1 MSGTRGTEALTRKIL
16 QTPSKLSREQ
26 ARAVVCGR
34 RFVRIIAGAGA
45 GKTETLTRRIVYL
58 LLVKGCQP
66 SEIVAF
72 TFTEKAAQTIK
83 DRVYRRV
90 AEIAGP
96 EKTANLGEMF
106 IGTMHSYAQRLL
118 DDHFGYGIHDVFD
131 ENQEAAF
138 IMRHGWSLGLQ
149 TFGGNYAEGCLNFL
163 HTANLVWDEMLDPK
177 TFGADAKLF
186 TEALGKFA
194 GLLDEMKRLTFGR
207 MMLLAV
213 TKLAEKPSVV
223 AGVKHL
229 IVDEF
234 QDINKAQ
241 NRLIEVI
248 GRTASVFVVG
258 DPRQSIY
265 QWRGSDERYFSA
277 FTKRFKGTQTFDLR
291 ENRRSAWSLVT
302 AANSVSKHIANGRFK
317 PMKHVREGTGQ
328 LVVYNGDKPENEA
341 DWVAQQIRT
350 LVDSGK
356 AKYSDIAIL
365 MRSVSTSAPPLL
377 EALKTRGIPVLIGGK
392 VGLFRKPE
400 AQAMGRIF
408 SWFWDGGFWVE
419 DSWKWGNQIRGPAL
433 LETAFEKWKLGTGLG
448 IPNDVSDRLEQ
459 IKGDLRS
466 GKSGYQNFTEIY
478 HAVLNAMDISQ
489 FDFHDTNHLT
499 VMASLGRFGEI
510 LTDYETASRLGGR
523 TPKWEYDIK
532 NLCWFLNSYATSAYD
547 DNNPTSVWEIDAVN
561 VMTVHQAKG
570 LEWPI
575 VFVSSLVDRRFPS
588 VMVGRPQKWCG
599 VPRDKFDAQRYEGTE
614 DDERRLFY
622 VAITRARD
630 ALVLTYFRRTAN
642 SASRSRFLEEME
654 LGKAVLLSDVGSIP
668 SVRVE
673 PVDVSDELAILSAG
687 EIIEYDRCPHLFL
700 LGNVLRFQPGLHFG
714 LGFGKSLHYCLRRAS
729 QMVKE
734 DGIDAVS
741 AVATAVDEEFH
752 MPFAGGKVF
761 DDFKR
766 RGREILVEF
775 ARKHKGEFP
784 KIEEVEYRLEFPV
797 KGATVTGRV
806 DVILRDGG
814 GLEVRDYKTSEDKRD
829 TKELDT
835 QVQIYTLGLKKLG
848 RNVTSGSVAFLEQAK
863 VSPISVAPDRL
874 EGVMATS
881 EKVVEAISDS
891 SFEPDPSKE
900 KCGAC
905 DHAAICRWKVN

>member
-1 MSGTRGTEALTRKIL
+1 MPGPTGRGALTRKIL

-26 ARAVVCGR
+26 ARAVVCRGR
-34 RFVRIIAGAGA
+34 YVRIIAGAGA

-66 SEIVAF
+66 SEVVAF

-96 EKTANLGEMF
+96 ERTANLGEMF

-149 TFGGNYAEGCLNFL
+149 AFGRNYAEGCLNFL
-163 HTANLVWDEMLDPK
+163 QTANLVWDEMLDPK
-177 TFGADAKLF
+177 AFGASSKPF
-186 TEALGKFA
+186 TEALGKYA
-194 GLLDEMKRLTFGR
+194 ALLEETKRLTFGR

-213 TKLAEKPSVV
+213 TRLVEKPSVV

-229 IVDEF
+229 IVDEY

-241 NRLIEVI
+241 NSLIEVI
-248 GRTASVFVVG
+248 GKTASVFVVG

-265 QWRGSDERYFSA
+265 QWRGSDERYFGA
-277 FTKRFKGTQTFDLR
+277 FTKRFKGAQTFDLR
-291 ENRRSAWSLVT
+291 ENRRSAQVLVK
-302 AANSVSKHIANGRFK
+302 AANSVSRHIADGRFK
-317 PMKHVREGTGQ
+317 AMKHIREGKGC
-328 LVVYNGDKPENEA
+328 LVVYDGDKPEDEA
-341 DWVAQQIRT
+341 HWIAQQIRA
-350 LVDSGK
+350 LVDDGK
-356 AKYSDIAIL
+356 AKYSEIAVL

-377 EALKTRGIPVLIGGK
+377 EALKQRGVPVLIGGK

-400 AQAMGRIF
+400 AQALGRIF
-408 SWFWDGGFWVE
+408 AWFWDGGFWVE

-433 LETAFEKWKLGTGLG
+433 VETAIEQWKIGTGLG
-448 IPNDVSDRLEQ
+448 IPSDASDKLGQ
-459 IKGDLRS
+459 IRGDLHS

-478 HAVLNAMDISQ
+478 SAVLNALGMSR
-489 FDFHDTNHLT
+489 FDFHDANHLT
-499 VMASLGRFGEI
+499 VLASLGRFGEI
-510 LTDYETASRLGGR
+510 LTDYETANRLGGR
-523 TPKWEYDIK
+523 TPKWEHDLK
-532 NLCWFLNSYATSAYD
+532 NLCWFLNSYATSAYA
-547 DNNPTSVWEIDAVN
+547 DNSPTSVWEINAVN

-570 LEWPI
+570 LEWPVVI
-575 VFVSSLVDRRFPS
+575 VSSLVDRRFPS
-588 VMVGRPQKWCG
+588 GMVGRPQKWCG
-599 VPRDKFDAQRYEGTE
+599 VPRDKFDAERYEGTE

-622 VAITRARD
+622 VGITRARD
-630 ALVLTYFRRTAN
+630 VLVLTHFRRIAN
-642 SASRSRFLEEME
+642 SSARSRFLEEMDLSE
-654 LGKAVLLSDVGSIP
+654 AASLSDGGHMP
-668 SVRVE
+668 SVKIE
-673 PVDVSDELAILSAG
+673 PVDANDELAILSAG
-687 EIIEYDRCPHLFL
+687 DIIEYDRCPHLFL
-700 LGNVLRFQPGLHFG
+700 LGNVLGFQPGLHFG

-734 DGIDAVS
+734 DGIDPVS
-741 AVATAVDEEFH
+741 AVATAVDDEFH

-775 ARKHKGEFP
+775 AKKHKDDFP

-863 VSPISVAPDRL
+863 VSPISVSSDRL

-891 SFEPDPSKE
+891 SFEPAPTKE
-900 KCGAC
+900 KCSTC

>member
-1 MSGTRGTEALTRKIL
+1 MKSIKNALVQRIL
-16 QTPSKLSREQ
+16 FTPKKLSKEQ
-26 ARAVVCGR
+26 AHAVVSNR
-34 RFVRIIAGAGA
+34 RYVRIIAGAGA

-58 LLVKGCQP
+58 LLVKGCRP

-90 AEIAGP
+90 AEIAGA
-96 EKTANLGEMF
+96 ERTSNLGEMF

-138 IMRHGWSLGLQ
+138 IMRHGWSLGLNE
-149 TFGGNYAEGCLNFL
+149 FGSNYAEGCLNFL
-163 HTANLVWDEMLDPK
+163 KTANLVWDEMLDPK
-177 TFGADAKLF
+177 TFGSGAKPF
-186 TEALGKFA
+186 TEALQKYSA
-194 GLLDEMKRLTFGR
+194 LLDESRRLTFGR

-213 TKLAEKPSVV
+213 TKLSKKPSVM

-229 IVDEF
+229 IVDEY
-234 QDINKAQ
+234 QDINRTQ
-241 NRLIEVI
+241 NRLIDLV
-248 GRTASVFVVG
+248 GKTASVFVVG

-265 QWRGSDERYFSA
+265 QWRGSDERYFDTFA
-277 FTKRFKGTQTFDLR
+277 KEFKGAQRFDLR
-291 ENRRSAWSLVT
+291 NNRRSARVLVK

-317 PMKHVREGTGQ
+317 SMEPVRGETGQ
-328 LVVYNGDKPENEA
+328 LVVYNGDKPEDEA
-341 DWVAQQIRT
+341 GWISKQIKT
-350 LVDSGK
+350 FVETGK
-356 AKYSDIAIL
+356 ARYSDIAVL
-365 MRSVSTSAPPLL
+365 MRSVSTSAPLLL
-377 EALKTRGIPVLIGGK
+377 EALKKEGIPVLIGGK

-400 AQAMGRIF
+400 SQALGRIF
-408 SWFWDGGFWVE
+408 SWLWDGGFWVE
-419 DSWKWGNQIRGPAL
+419 NSWNWHEKITGGQLVTTAIEKWEEGTGFKVAKDIAAGLELIRG
-433 LETAFEKWKLGTGLG
+433 
-448 IPNDVSDRLEQ
+448 
-459 IKGDLRS
+459 DLHS
-466 GKSGYQNFTEIY
+466 GKGKYQNFTEIY
-478 HAVLNAMDISQ
+478 HAVLRILGFEQ
-489 FDFHDTNHLT
+489 FDFHDSTHLT
-499 VMASLGRFGEI
+499 ILASLGRFGEI
-510 LTDYETASRLGGR
+510 LTDYETANRLGGR
-523 TPKWEYDIK
+523 TPKWEYDLK
-532 NLCWFLNSYATSAYD
+532 NLCWFLNSYATTAYD

-561 VMTVHQAKG
+561 VLTVHQAKG

-588 VMVGRPQKWCG
+588 HMVGHHQNWCD
-599 VPRDKFDAQRYEGTE
+599 VPRDKFDVERYEGTE

-622 VAITRARD
+622 VATTRARD
-630 ALVLTYFRRTAN
+630 ALILTHFRKMTN
-642 SASRSRFLEEME
+642 SFSRSRFLEEMD
-654 LGKAVLLSDVGSIP
+654 LSKAVPLSDDEAMP
-668 SVRVE
+668 EVRIVPVE
-673 PVDVSDELAILSAG
+673 TSDELAVLSAG
-687 EIIEYDRCPHLFL
+687 DIIDYDRCPHFFL
-700 LGNVLRFQPGLHFG
+700 LGNVLGFQPGLHLG

-741 AVATAVDEEFH
+741 AVATAVDDEFH

-775 ARKHKGEFP
+775 ARKHKDDFP
-784 KIEEVEYRLEFPV
+784 NIEEVEYRLEFPV

-835 QVQIYTLGLKKLG
+835 QVQIYTLGLNKLG
-848 RNVTSGSVAFLEQAK
+848 RNVTRGSVAFLEQAK
-863 VSPISVAPDRL
+863 VSPISVVPDEL
-874 EGVMATS
+874 EKVMAKS

-891 SFEPDPSKE
+891 DFEPTPHKE
-900 KCGAC
+900 KCSIC
-905 DHAAICRWKVN
+905 DQAAICRWRMN